1 MSHREPRPGTA
12 AGHART
18 AAEPLPPPATVAELA
33 RTEQLFA
40 ERFTALMRRT
50 DRLFA
55 YLMVIQWVFGVLL
68 AVLLSPAAWAGKA
81 HVIHDHVYI
90 AVGLGGALSGLPIAL
105 AIFRP
110 GWVATRMTIACAQMF
125 WSALL
130 IHLSG
135 GRIETHFHIFGSL
148 AFLALYR
155 DWRVFVPATLAIVAD
170 HVGRQLLWPESVFGV
185 LVPER
190 WRFLEH
196 TGWVAF
202 EETILIL
209 SCIRSRREM
218 QEAAAHET
226 ATEARERLEKEVLT
240 KELAIAASIQTAVL
254 PRNMRLRGLECA
266 ARMITATSVGG
277 DYYEF
282 LPVAG
287 GCWIGIGD
295 VAGHGLQA
303 GLVMIQAQ
311 SAIQAAILSQPDAE
325 PSRVLA
331 TANRV
336 IFENVRNRLGSDA
349 YITLSLIRY
358 HEDGRIV
365 SAGAHEEA
373 IIWRAAS
380 KRCERVPVEGTWLG
394 VIAEV
399 GPATVQTT
407 HTLADDD
414 LLVLY
419 TDGIVEAR
427 SRTGEVFGLDRVTAL
442 VESHAA
448 ASVATIRDRILEAV
462 LGWAG
467 EELEDDMTM
476 MVLRHVGGRACVSLA
491 AEEASASAC

>member
-1 MSHREPRPGTA
+1 MSPRERSDGDEAGGAPVIAGPLAHA
-12 AGHART
+12 AVG
-18 AAEPLPPPATVAELA
+18 ELA
-33 RTEQLFA
+33 RVDQLFG
-40 ERFTALMRRT
+40 ERFAALLRRT

-55 YLMVIQWVFGVLL
+55 YLMAIQWVFGVLL
-68 AVLLSPAAWAGKA
+68 AVLLSPAAWAGKTQ
-81 HVIHDHVYI
+81 VIHYHVYI
-90 AVGLGGALSGLPIAL
+90 AAGLGGVLSGLPIAL
-105 AIFRP
+105 AVGRP
-110 GWVATRMTIACAQMF
+110 GWVVTRMTIAGAQMF

-148 AFLALYR
+148 AFLTLYR
-155 DWRVFVPATLAIVAD
+155 DWRVFVPATLVIVAD
-170 HVGRQLLWPESVFGV
+170 HVGRQFFWPESVFGV
-185 LVPER
+185 LVPEL

-196 TGWVAF
+196 AGWVVF
-202 EETILIL
+202 EETILII

-218 QEAAAHET
+218 QDAAAQQVT
-226 ATEARERLEKEVLT
+226 MEARERLEKEVLA

-254 PRNMRLRGLECA
+254 PRNMQLRGLECA

-311 SAIQAAILSQPDAE
+311 SAIQALILSRPDAE
-325 PSRVLA
+325 PSEVLA
-331 TANRV
+331 TANRA

-380 KRCERVPVEGTWLG
+380 QRCERVPVEGTWLG
-394 VIAEV
+394 VIAEI
-399 GPATVQTT
+399 GPVTVQTT

-419 TDGIVEAR
+419 TDGIIEAR

-442 VESHAA
+442 VEAHAA
-448 ASVATIRDRILEAV
+448 GSVAAIRDRVLEAV
-462 LGWAG
+462 VSWAG
-467 EELEDDMTM
+467 EALEDDMTM
-476 MVLRHVGGRACVSLA
+476 MVLRHVGGRAGVTLA
-491 AEEASASAC
+491 AGGASASAC